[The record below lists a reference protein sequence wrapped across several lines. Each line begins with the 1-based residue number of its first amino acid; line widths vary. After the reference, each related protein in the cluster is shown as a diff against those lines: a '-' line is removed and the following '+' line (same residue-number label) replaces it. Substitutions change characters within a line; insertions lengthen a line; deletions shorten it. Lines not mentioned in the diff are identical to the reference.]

1 MLQGKLIFTHHAN
14 RQKELVLNYEYMLP
28 LSFDNF
34 SFYTSQLRIL
44 NFAFPPIAYSDGIEC
59 FLKKLSNA
67 RKYLGKTLL
76 QSIMSLESGPGVVVW
91 SLEGFPLQRRPGQV
105 KKEASQSLEFAC
117 ARRLLFCVRTDVHGS
132 MALTT
137 IWTLD
142 EEQTAKQAK
151 DDTLPT
157 DQFSE
162 IRHRS
167 TKHK

>member
-91 SLEGFPLQRRPGQV
+91 SLDGFPLQR
-105 KKEASQSLEFAC
+105 
-117 ARRLLFCVRTDVHGS
+117 
-132 MALTT
+132 
-137 IWTLD
+137 
-142 EEQTAKQAK
+142 
-151 DDTLPT
+151 
-157 DQFSE
+157 
-162 IRHRS
+162 
-167 TKHK
+167 